1 MGDDDDMDDESDR
14 GSVISAIRKTR
25 SIDASCLDMR
35 SIGDVVNCSVAH
47 MPRAKSEF
55 NLTSAAVEGK
65 TVLIIRKVKGE
76 ILSTFYSSSQMGSA
90 HHFSWIV
97 RLSVVRRESAKFLGR
112 RQNCLG
118 W

>member
-35 SIGDVVNCSVAH
+35 SIGDVVNSSVAH

-55 NLTSAAVEGK
+55 NLTSATVEGK
-65 TVLIIRKVKGE
+65 KVSFNNFQ
-76 ILSTFYSSSQMGSA
+76 INWTNPYS
-90 HHFSWIV
+90 W
-97 RLSVVRRESAKFLGR
+97 
-112 RQNCLG
+112 N
-118 W
+118 